1 MLQKF
6 GYWTNLLY
14 LCNRFWREI
23 QKLKAL
29 FTTARTNEV
38 WKISTKG
45 EICGCFPRISLM
57 SIRDIRRGALFLF
70 IFCKVSRAC

>member
-6 GYWTNLLY
+6 GYWTKLLY
-14 LCNRFWREI
+14 LCNHFWREI

-45 EICGCFPRISLM
+45 EICRCFPRILLKSF
-57 SIRDIRRGALFLF
+57 RCIRRGALFLF
-70 IFCKVSRAC
+70 IFRKVSRAC